1 MEKKTYLFKNNK
13 YKNCKGEIL
22 WKIQKPIF
30 LKILNPRVAKEG
42 PFGQTFLF
50 ENIKYKNC
58 KGGTLWN
65 IQKPIF
71 LKILNTRIAKGGP
84 FGKTYHDIFLILNTR
99 ILEKS
104 KNMFLKM
111 Y

>member
-1 MEKKTYLFKNNK
+1 MQELQRGDPLENAETHLFENNYIKHKNCKGGTLWKKAYLFKNNK

-50 ENIKYKNC
+50 ENIKYKNSR
-58 KGGTLWN
+58 
-65 IQKPIF
+65 
-71 LKILNTRIAKGGP
+71 KIKKYV
-84 FGKTYHDIFLILNTR
+84 F
-99 ILEKS
+99 
-104 KNMFLKM
+104 
-111 Y
+111 